1 MRQNT
6 SRELYNVIKL
16 LSLRQNMIKRLN
28 MVNKK
33 ELKKRTDDYLM
44 YILKIYGL
52 IMVSLLSSSAY
63 AVMVFDVNS
72 F

>member
-6 SRELYNVIKL
+6 SHELYNVIKI

-28 MVNKK
+28 MFNKK
-33 ELKKRTDDYLM
+33 ELKRRTVDYLM